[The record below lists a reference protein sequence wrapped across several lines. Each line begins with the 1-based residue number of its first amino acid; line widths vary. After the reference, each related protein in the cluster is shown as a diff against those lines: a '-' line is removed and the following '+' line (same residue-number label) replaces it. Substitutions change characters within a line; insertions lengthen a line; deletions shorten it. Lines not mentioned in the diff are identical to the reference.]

1 MAVTKSRHDPWNLYG
16 LSTDVKWTDS
26 EMPVGSKFHE
36 TDTDVDYMW
45 SGTAWETYGAGTAV
59 SLSAT
64 AEVTGTLTISSGS
77 VTLAA
82 TAQVT
87 GALTISGNVTIA
99 SGNVTLAATA
109 QVTGTLTIDGATT
122 PLIYNVSITA
132 GNTNY
137 SAVLT
142 AGITRFGI
150 SLQTGA
156 STANFRIAFATSCV
170 TTGGTAIQVPGDGEY
185 FEDGLK
191 LASDTTLYVGVSTAG
206 QTAQIIAWK

>member
-1 MAVTKSRHDPWNLYG
+1 MAVTKSRHDPWQLFG
-16 LSTDVKWTDS
+16 LSTDVKWTDA
-26 EMPVGSKFHE
+26 EMPVGSKFHA
-36 TDTDVDYMW
+36 TDTDADYIW
-45 SGTAWETYGAGTAV
+45 SGTAWETFAVATGAT
-59 SLSAT
+59 LLAT
-64 AEVTGTLTISSGS
+64 ADVTGTLSISSGS
-77 VTLAA
+77 
-82 TAQVT
+82 
-87 GALTISGNVTIA
+87 
-99 SGNVTLAATA
+99 VTLAATA

-156 STANFRIAFATSCV
+156 STENFRIAFATSCI
-170 TTGGTAIQVPGDGEY
+170 TTGGTAIQIKGDGEY

-191 LASDTTLYVGVSTAG
+191 IASDTTLYIGVSTAA
-206 QTAQIIAWK
+206 QTIQIIAWK